1 MCDNSCVRANNSLVG
16 SFFKHHRCWIL
27 HFKPSYRQ
35 DFFPSCSYPIQGL
48 VTVHWNTNWSGY
60 PDAKKEIYSF
70 HMLHVCKCRWG
81 CMQNIQKPSDKTLE
95 KINDP
100 AIFNNW
106 TKMVICRN
114 TNVKKKLW
122 LPARMFDLCV
132 LAAVR
137 FEKKNIKEL
146 LALKKYLSHM
156 SYCKSLAGAQ
166 VRLRRLCWVNL
177 SLEEIIGFV
186 KYWKLFINMTEFTRS
201 FFFTLRFIGTKTL
214 PPLPFAF
221 DGTQG
226 FFPVFPSFLLQ
237 GNIVDSL
244 NSHNLF
250 KVGFHPKPEID
261 KLNFFQLGE
270 LGNGFEYHL

>member
-70 HMLHVCKCRWG
+70 HMLHVCKCRWS

-114 TNVKKKLW
+114 TNVKKKTLITRKDVW
-122 LPARMFDLCV
+122 LVCSSSSKV
-132 LAAVR
+132 W
-137 FEKKNIKEL
+137 KKKHQRT
-146 LALKKYLSHM
+146 LS
-156 SYCKSLAGAQ
+156 SQ
-166 VRLRRLCWVNL
+166 
-177 SLEEIIGFV
+177 EIFV
-186 KYWKLFINMTEFTRS
+186 TYVIL
-201 FFFTLRFIGTKTL
+201 
-214 PPLPFAF
+214 
-221 DGTQG
+221 
-226 FFPVFPSFLLQ
+226 
-237 GNIVDSL
+237 
-244 NSHNLF
+244 
-250 KVGFHPKPEID
+250 
-261 KLNFFQLGE
+261 
-270 LGNGFEYHL
+270 